1 MPIYTVTTLSKDE
14 SIDYHMSVLSSCGI
28 SINNEDCKCHWLYWI
43 PRLHQCQC
51 KQRYIA
57 GGAQYSANPLSNML
71 TSIFTAEK
79 KWSQEVK

>member
-28 SINNEDCKCHWLYWI
+28 SINNEDCKFHWLYWI
-43 PRLHQCQC
+43 PRLHQCPC
-51 KQRYIA
+51 KQRYIT
-57 GGAQYSANPLSNML
+57 GGAQYFANPLSNML

-79 KWSQEVK
+79 NWSLEIK